1 MPGRLPYASKG
12 DRVIKAVV
20 MAGGE
25 GSRLRPVTTN
35 RPKPL
40 VPVCN
45 QPIMEH
51 ILTLLKRHGI
61 THIVTTLHY
70 LADEIQTHFGDGSD
84 FDVEMSYSVEDTP
97 LGTAGSV
104 KNAEDRLKDGTFLIV
119 SGDALTDCDLT
130 KAIEFHKAKGS
141 LATLILARVPTPLE
155 FGVVITGADGKVE
168 RFLEKPGWSEV
179 FSDTVNTGM
188 YILEPEIFDYMEPG
202 TQYDWSGDIFPRLL
216 LEGQPMYGYVMG
228 EYWADVGS
236 LTQYREAQE
245 HLLSGKIDLPLLGA
259 TNTPGVW
266 LGPNCSIDE
275 TAELIAPVFIGRNC
289 KIKKGARVGPF
300 TVLGDN
306 AIIEEEAQVERSVIW
321 DSAYIGAGTTVS
333 SAIICSRV
341 TIKKDCIIQEDVVIG
356 DRCLID
362 VGSAIR
368 PRIKIWPDKIVERGS
383 TVTMSLIWGNKW
395 RGQIFREL
403 GVAGLSNIEI
413 TPDFATRLGSAYGS
427 CLPRGSKVVT
437 SRDST
442 RSSRMIKRALIAAL
456 LSVGCDVL
464 DLRSAAL
471 PVARHYIKR
480 SGAAGAMSVRKL
492 PGNSRVSL
500 IEMFDSRGA
509 YLTRSTERKVE
520 TLFFREDYNRT
531 DPDDLGVIEVTS
543 RAVEEYQTDF
553 MHFLGMPP
561 SNRKLRMVCDYGYSA
576 VASIYPMMLASMG
589 VDAISLNS
597 VNDAKLAPRAE
608 AEVQR
613 HIDNLKHIVHT
624 LGYDIGV
631 LFTEEGE
638 RLTIVDDA
646 GELLAGNDLFATL
659 CILVAKTHENASIA
673 MSVTAPSLLEDEL
686 RRLGVT
692 VIRTKADTRSL
703 MNSALEAGVTFA
715 GDDRGGFIFP
725 YLHPGFDAM
734 FAVGKMIAMLR
745 QTGSSLSEISRGLPE
760 FQLAYEQVRCPYE
773 TKGSVMR
780 HISEESR
787 NGDRVELLDGIKIFG
802 PDSWVLVLP
811 DSVEPLFHIY
821 AETPGEDSSRALVN
835 EYTKK
840 IEKLAGLS

>member
-1 MPGRLPYASKG
+1 
-12 DRVIKAVV
+12 

-61 THIVTTLHY
+61 TEVVSTLFY
-70 LADEIQTHFGDGSD
+70 LGDEIQTHFGDGSD
-84 FDVEMSYSVEDTP
+84 FDVQMSYSIEDTP

-104 KNAEDRLKDGTFLIV
+104 KKAEDMLKGGTFIIV
-119 SGDALTDCDLT
+119 SGDALTDCDLS
-130 KAIEFHKAKGS
+130 KAVEFHREKKS

-155 FGVVITGADGKVE
+155 FGVVITSEDGKVE

-188 YILEPEIFDYMEPG
+188 YILEPEIFDFMEAG
-202 TQYDWSGDIFPRLL
+202 KAYDWSGDIFPRLL
-216 LEGQPMYGYVMG
+216 EEGRPMYGYVMG

-245 HLLSGKIDLPLLGA
+245 HMLGGKIDLPLQGQ
-259 TNTPGVW
+259 TNTPGIW

-275 TAELIAPVFIGRNC
+275 TAELIAPIFIGRNC
-289 KIKKGARVGPF
+289 KIKRGARIGPF

-306 AIIEEEAQVERSVIW
+306 AIVEEEAHVARSVVW
-321 DSAYIGAGTTVS
+321 DGAYIGAGTKVF
-333 SAIICSRV
+333 SAIVCSRV
-341 TIKKDCIIQEDVVIG
+341 TIKRDCQIQEDAVVG

-362 VGSAIR
+362 VGCTIR

-383 TVTMSLIWGNKW
+383 IVTMSLIWGNKW
-395 RGQIFREL
+395 RGQLFREL

-427 CLPRGSKVVT
+427 CLPRGAKVVT

-442 RSSRMIKRALIAAL
+442 RSSRMLKRALIAAL

-509 YLTRSTERKVE
+509 YLPRNMERKVE

-531 DPDDLGVIEVTS
+531 DPDDLGIIEISS
-543 RAVEEYQTDF
+543 RAVEEYQADF
-553 MHFLGMPP
+553 MRCMEMPA
-561 SNRKLRMVCDYGYSA
+561 SSRRLRMVCDYGYSA
-576 VASIYPMMLASMG
+576 VANIYPMMLASMG

-597 VNDAKLAPRAE
+597 VNDAKLSPRAE
-608 AEVQR
+608 TEIQK
-613 HIDNLKHIVHT
+613 HIENLRHIVHT
-624 LGYDIGV
+624 LGYDMGV

-638 RLTIVDDA
+638 RMTVVDDS
-646 GELLAGNDLFATL
+646 GEVLAGNDLFAAMCL
-659 CILVAKTHENASIA
+659 LVAKTVPDASVA
-673 MSVTAPSLLEDEL
+673 MSVTAPSRLEDDL
-686 RRLGVT
+686 RSLGVT

-703 MNSALEAGVTFA
+703 MNSALEAGVSFA

-725 YLHPGFDAM
+725 EMHPGFDAM

-745 QTGSSLSEISRGLPE
+745 QSNTSLSEISHQLPQ

-773 TKGSVMR
+773 TKGAVMR
-780 HISEESR
+780 HISEDSR
-787 NGDRVELLDGIKIFG
+787 SGDRVELLDGIKIYG

-811 DSVEPLFHIY
+811 DSVEPLFHVY
-821 AETPGEDSSRALVN
+821 AESPQEDESRALVN
-835 EYTKK
+835 EYAQK
-840 IEKLAGLS
+840 IERLAAAQ